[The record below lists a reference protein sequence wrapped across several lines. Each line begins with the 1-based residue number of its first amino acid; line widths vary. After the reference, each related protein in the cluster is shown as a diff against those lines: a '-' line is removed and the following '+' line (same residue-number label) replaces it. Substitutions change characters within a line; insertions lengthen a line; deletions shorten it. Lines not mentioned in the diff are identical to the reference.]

1 MKQAGKQ
8 HEDDGQEIEH
18 APGACSGR
26 TFAASVARKGRGPHR
41 GFLSPAD
48 FTNDGTKLMTESAKA
63 NSAVRLVDA
72 AELRLL
78 TVEAANAPRR
88 RSHLLLHEGPDDQV
102 QRLLIAAQPGTYVR
116 PHHHSRQWELLILQ
130 SGAADIL
137 ILGQAG
143 EVLSRSRLDRTSP
156 MVQIPVSA
164 WHTCVVHEPD
174 TVIIEVKPGPY
185 RPNEF
190 ADWAPEEGNERAAPF
205 VHWATRAEIG
215 QTWAPEGLR
224 ASVV

>member
-8 HEDDGQEIEH
+8 HQDDRREIEH
-18 APGACSGR
+18 APGARSGR
-26 TFAASVARKGRGPHR
+26 TIAASAACKGRAQHEH
-41 GFLSPAD
+41 FLSPVD
-48 FTNDGTKLMTESAKA
+48 FTNDGTKHMTESAQPD
-63 NSAVRLVDA
+63 SAVRLVAA

-78 TVEAANAPRR
+78 TEQAANAPRR

-116 PHHHSRQWELLILQ
+116 PHRHSRQWELLIVQ
-130 SGAADIL
+130 SGAADIV
-137 ILGQAG
+137 ILGEAG
-143 EVLSRSRLDRTSP
+143 EVLSRTRLDRTAP

-190 ADWAPEEGNERAAPF
+190 AEWAPEEGDERAARF
-205 VHWATRAEIG
+205 VAWATDAEIG
-215 QTWAPEGLR
+215 QTWAPEGPR
-224 ASVV
+224 AAVA